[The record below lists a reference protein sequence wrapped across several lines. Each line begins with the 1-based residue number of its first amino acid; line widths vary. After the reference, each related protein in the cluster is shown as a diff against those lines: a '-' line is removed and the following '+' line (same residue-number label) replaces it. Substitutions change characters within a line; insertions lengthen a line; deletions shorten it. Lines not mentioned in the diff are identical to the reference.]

1 LLASRYCYFLLP
13 PIWLA
18 GGCSV
23 SAQHGRAGFGW
34 AVCCR
39 QGQSCLAP
47 TWGVPAAGQV
57 AGRVVESCCG
67 ASSSTASG
75 LRQDTRHRG
84 AWGEAGGEAG
94 GKAVRVV
101 GGIGAAGLL
110 SSAFHIGV
118 LLEQNP
124 SLVSVPGTLCLIFNL
139 GSAGKGADLD
149 RQPQSYCFLDGLLG
163 EQP

>member
-1 LLASRYCYFLLP
+1 
-13 PIWLA
+13 
-18 GGCSV
+18 
-23 SAQHGRAGFGW
+23 
-34 AVCCR
+34 
-39 QGQSCLAP
+39 
-47 TWGVPAAGQV
+47 VPAAGQV

-84 AWGEAGGEAG
+84 AWGEAG